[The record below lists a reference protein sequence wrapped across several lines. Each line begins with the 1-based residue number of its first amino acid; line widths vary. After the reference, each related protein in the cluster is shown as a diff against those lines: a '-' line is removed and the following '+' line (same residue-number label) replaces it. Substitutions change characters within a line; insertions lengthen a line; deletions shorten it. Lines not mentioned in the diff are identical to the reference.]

1 MKSKDKKEEKNKYS
15 KPILIKHKKLND
27 VTAGLASNNAPLGCT
42 RSY

>member
-27 VTAGLASNNAPLGCT
+27 VTGGMSPAPYLGCT